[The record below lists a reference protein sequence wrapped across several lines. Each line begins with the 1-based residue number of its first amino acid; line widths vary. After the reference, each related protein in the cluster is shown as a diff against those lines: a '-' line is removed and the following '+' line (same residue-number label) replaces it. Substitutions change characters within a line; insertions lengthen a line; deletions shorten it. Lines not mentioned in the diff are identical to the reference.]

1 MPFNAELSLQPTS
14 STKVKLSIIIVN
26 YNVQYFLEQCLL
38 SVEKAISGLNA
49 EVFVVDNNS
58 VDGSVEMV
66 QNKFPWVKLL
76 ANKDNPGFSKA
87 NNQAM
92 RIAMGEYVLLLNP
105 DTIVQEDTFQQVV
118 HFMNEHLEAGGLGVK
133 MVDGR
138 GNFLPESKRGLPT
151 PSTAFYKI
159 FGISS
164 IFSKSKKF
172 NRYYLGHLSNDEV
185 HEIEILSGAFMMMRK
200 KALDKVGLLDEA
212 FFMYGED
219 IDLSWRLI
227 QGGWKNYY
235 YPHTRIIHYK
245 GESTKKGSLNYVFVF
260 YHAMVI
266 FAQKHFSE
274 KNAKL
279 FSFFINVAI
288 WLRAGVAIVMRF
300 IRRALLPF
308 VDGLLTIG
316 GLMVAK
322 NIYASSQHKIYD
334 EWMVNAAFVAYVL
347 LWISS
352 VWLAGGY
359 DKPLKPLRVF
369 RPLIIGSAIILIAY
383 SLLPESLRFSR
394 ALLLIG
400 AAVACVV
407 FFLSRVVS
415 NLITTGN
422 TGLLKNVN
430 KRMAVIG
437 EEDEM
442 VRVKN
447 ILSQTNQSFSE
458 VIHVSPKSYKA
469 EEKKIQLDEIVR
481 VHRIEQVVF
490 CARDIS
496 SADIISAMSSLDD
509 KNIEFKIAPP
519 ESLYIIGSGSIETS
533 GDAFM
538 LDVNSVSLT
547 KNKRIKRLLDVV
559 ASLLMI
565 VFIPI
570 MLFIVRNQI
579 GFIRNVLQVLIGKKT
594 WVGYAETGTKASGL
608 PRLQSAVLH
617 PADIHPASTL
627 SAENILK
634 LNLLYAKDYRLLNDT
649 SIIWRSMR
657 SLGR

>member
-1 MPFNAELSLQPTS
+1 
-14 STKVKLSIIIVN
+14 
-26 YNVQYFLEQCLL
+26 
-38 SVEKAISGLNA
+38 
-49 EVFVVDNNS
+49 
-58 VDGSVEMV
+58 
-66 QNKFPWVKLL
+66 
-76 ANKDNPGFSKA
+76 
-87 NNQAM
+87 
-92 RIAMGEYVLLLNP
+92 
-105 DTIVQEDTFQQVV
+105 
-118 HFMNEHLEAGGLGVK
+118 
-133 MVDGR
+133 
-138 GNFLPESKRGLPT
+138 
-151 PSTAFYKI
+151 
-159 FGISS
+159 
-164 IFSKSKKF
+164 
-172 NRYYLGHLSNDEV
+172 
-185 HEIEILSGAFMMMRK
+185 
-200 KALDKVGLLDEA
+200 
-212 FFMYGED
+212 
-219 IDLSWRLI
+219 
-227 QGGWKNYY
+227 
-235 YPHTRIIHYK
+235 
-245 GESTKKGSLNYVFVF
+245 
-260 YHAMVI
+260 
-266 FAQKHFSE
+266 
-274 KNAKL
+274 
-279 FSFFINVAI
+279 
-288 WLRAGVAIVMRF
+288 
-300 IRRALLPF
+300 
-308 VDGLLTIG
+308 
-316 GLMVAK
+316 MVAK